1 MQRYYWQECDL
12 WIASTKKVNEW
23 HPKQGAGA
31 KVCNRMPCGLV
42 AWAKHAPDKFCM
54 PVAMQR
60 EGEAD
65 PELGWDPEGV
75 GAVGAGESGGG
86 GGGGSQ
92 EVPGGSLR
100 AAYCGLAQGS
110 EAEGGDEDGDHSTLV
125 SASEGETEG
134 EGDSEYMD
142 EEKGDEGADA
152 SLLDYGEEGEEE
164 GEDEGEEVE
173 DDMEG

>member
-1 MQRYYWQECDL
+1 M
-12 WIASTKKVNEW
+12 
-23 HPKQGAGA
+23 
-31 KVCNRMPCGLV
+31 CNRMPCVLA

-54 PVAMQR
+54 PAAMQR

-65 PELGWDPEGV
+65 PELGWDQEGV

-125 SASEGETEG
+125 SASEGEAEG
-134 EGDSEYMD
+134 EGGSEYMD
-142 EEKGDEGADA
+142 EEEGEGEDEH
-152 SLLDYGEEGEEE
+152 LLDFQEDQVEGEEGEEGGE
-164 GEDEGEEVE
+164 GGEEDEEDEE
-173 DDMEG
+173 M